1 MRFLN
6 YYKINIKYIFVTLA
20 LWSYPIAASISV
32 LFNTSPESSLISNSV
47 RVLVICL
54 GIIILFKKFPV
65 LKLNLSLSNKFLFI
79 FLFIYL
85 FRIIYDFYLFDIVS
99 LVPKEKYL
107 YSHFFSNIFG
117 LFVLSTLS
125 LNNNDLKV
133 ILKASKYII
142 LICLIIN
149 LYFGIDQYIYAIIS
163 EVTSLRISNL
173 KFSPIQLGHLSA
185 ILILLSFFKF
195 DGPINKISIFDKF
208 SIVLALIGVI
218 LANSKAPILA
228 LVIIF
233 AIYFYSKNRSIIKFY
248 ISFLFFCFF
257 ILVTSILAKE
267 ILLIDISSRFLSTFN
282 ESEVSTTSRLYI
294 FSEGIDLFFSNPII
308 GSRSVTSSG
317 GYPHNLFIEILM
329 STGMVGIILI
339 SLPILKLKN
348 VINEIRFGM
357 TPLTLIYLIAVE
369 YFIAFQTSFAMYQAT
384 NLFILLF
391 IIGRKKNI
399 KNENFNI
406 I

>member
-6 YYKINIKYIFVTLA
+6 YSKINLKYIFVVLA

-54 GIIILFKKFPV
+54 GIIILFKKSPV
-65 LKLNLSLSNKFLFI
+65 IKLNLSLSNKFLFI

-85 FRIIYDFYLFDIVS
+85 FRIIYDFYILDIVS
-99 LVPKEKYL
+99 LVPREKYL
-107 YSHFFSNIFG
+107 FGHLFSNIFG
-117 LFVLSTLS
+117 LLVLSTLN

-133 ILKASKYII
+133 ILKASKHIV
-142 LICLIIN
+142 LTCVIIN
-149 LYFGIDQYIYAIIS
+149 LYFGIDQYILAIIS
-163 EVTSLRISNL
+163 ELTTLRISNL

-195 DGPINKISIFDKF
+195 DGPINKISIFDKL
-208 SIVLALIGVI
+208 SILLGLIGLI
-218 LANSKAPILA
+218 LSNSKAPILA

-233 AIYFYSKNRSIIKFY
+233 AIYLYSKNRSIIKFY

-257 ILVTSILAKE
+257 ILVISILAKE

-282 ESEVSTTSRLYI
+282 ESEESTTSRLYI

-308 GSRSVTSSG
+308 GSKSVTSSG

-329 STGMVGIILI
+329 STGLVGIILI

-348 VINEIRFGM
+348 VFNEIRFGM
-357 TPLTLIYLIAVE
+357 PPLILIYLIAVQ
-369 YFIAFQTSFAMYQAT
+369 YFIAFQTSFAVYQAT

-391 IIGRKKNI
+391 IIGRKKI
-399 KNENFNI
+399 
-406 I
+406 

>member
-6 YYKINIKYIFVTLA
+6 FSKINIKYIFVVLA

-47 RVLVICL
+47 RVLVICF
-54 GIIILFKKFPV
+54 GIIILLKKFPV
-65 LKLNLSLSNKFLFI
+65 YKLNLSLSNKFLFI
-79 FLFIYL
+79 FLFIYF

-107 YSHFFSNIFG
+107 YVHFFSNIFG
-117 LFVLSTLS
+117 LFVLSTLN

-133 ILKASKYII
+133 ILKASKYIV

-149 LYFGIDQYIYAIIS
+149 LFFGIEQYIYAIIS
-163 EVTSLRISNL
+163 ELTTLRINSM

-185 ILILLSFFKF
+185 LLILLSFFKF
-195 DGPINKISIFDKF
+195 DGPTNKISIFDKL
-208 SIVLALIGVI
+208 SILLALIGVI

-257 ILVTSILAKE
+257 ILIVALLAKE
-267 ILLIDISSRFLSTFN
+267 FLLIDITSRFLSTFS

-308 GSRSVTSSG
+308 GSKSVTSSG

-348 VINEIRFGM
+348 VFKEIKFGM
-357 TPLTLIYLIAVE
+357 TPLTLIYLIAIE

-384 NLFILLF
+384 NLFIFLF
-391 IIGRKKNI
+391 IIGRKKI
-399 KNENFNI
+399 YKK
-406 I
+406 

>member
-20 LWSYPIAASISV
+20 LWSYPIAASISI
-32 LFNTSPESSLISNSV
+32 LFNTSPESSLISNSL
-47 RVLVICL
+47 RLLVICL

-85 FRIIYDFYLFDIVS
+85 FRIIYDLYLFDIVS

-107 YSHFFSNIFG
+107 YIHFFSNIFG
-117 LFVLSTLS
+117 LLVLSTLNI
-125 LNNNDLKV
+125 NNNDLKV

-149 LYFGIDQYIYAIIS
+149 LYFGFDQYIYAIIS
-163 EVTSLRISNL
+163 EVTTLRISNL

-195 DGPINKISIFDKF
+195 DGLINKISIFDKF
-208 SIVLALIGVI
+208 SILLALIGVI
-218 LANSKAPILA
+218 LANSKTPILA
-228 LVIIF
+228 LIIIF
-233 AIYFYSKNRSIIKFY
+233 VIYFYSKNRSIIKLY
-248 ISFLFFCFF
+248 KSFLFFCFF
-257 ILVTSILAKE
+257 LLVTAILAKE
-267 ILLIDISSRFLSTFN
+267 ILLIDISGRFISTFN
-282 ESEVSTTSRLYI
+282 ESEVSTTSRLHI

-357 TPLTLIYLIAVE
+357 TPLTLIYLIAIE

-391 IIGRKKNI
+391 IIGSKKNI